1 MAVCILLILL
11 ANGIIS
17 FAYNVANTP
26 ETTTLWGLLSTNFL
40 FYLGLTQTGIV
51 FSAIM
56 RIAKSEWGRYF
67 NRLGEILTLSFIPV
81 AFVTFI
87 IIYIGGTDHLFWW
100 AQPQPSNGHG
110 PAHISPWLGKD
121 LFLWRNIVLMALFY
135 VMSYIY
141 FVNGRKEEGKSE
153 IPVHLEQ
160 TLNVMAGLVIF
171 FYVALNTNLAWD
183 FGMTIIKHWESSI
196 FPAYYW
202 VGNVFAG
209 SAFLYLLGAYFISR
223 RPGKA
228 LDKRHLDSVGI
239 LLLGLTLL
247 WTYMFWSQHIV
258 LWYGDI
264 PSLTKPF
271 YKSLTGNYAVPAA
284 VMVLAL
290 FVLPFFALIQKKV
303 KYCMA
308 SLAVTAAII
317 CLGVWVSRYLMIL
330 PIFEDGSSPA
340 YATWTNLSL
349 VSGGFAATILSLMV
363 FFKLFPRVPITIV
376 PESSEAGH

>member
-1 MAVCILLILL
+1 MAVWILLILL

-228 LDKRHLDSVGI
+228 LDAY
-239 LLLGLTLL
+239 LT
-247 WTYMFWSQHIV
+247 
-258 LWYGDI
+258 
-264 PSLTKPF
+264 
-271 YKSLTGNYAVPAA
+271 
-284 VMVLAL
+284 
-290 FVLPFFALIQKKV
+290 
-303 KYCMA
+303 
-308 SLAVTAAII
+308 
-317 CLGVWVSRYLMIL
+317 R
-330 PIFEDGSSPA
+330 
-340 YATWTNLSL
+340 
-349 VSGGFAATILSLMV
+349 
-363 FFKLFPRVPITIV
+363 
-376 PESSEAGH
+376 

>member
-1 MAVCILLILL
+1 
-11 ANGIIS
+11 
-17 FAYNVANTP
+17 
-26 ETTTLWGLLSTNFL
+26 
-40 FYLGLTQTGIV
+40 
-51 FSAIM
+51 
-56 RIAKSEWGRYF
+56 
-67 NRLGEILTLSFIPV
+67 
-81 AFVTFI
+81 
-87 IIYIGGTDHLFWW
+87 
-100 AQPQPSNGHG
+100 
-110 PAHISPWLGKD
+110 
-121 LFLWRNIVLMALFY
+121 
-135 VMSYIY
+135 
-141 FVNGRKEEGKSE
+141 
-153 IPVHLEQ
+153 
-160 TLNVMAGLVIF
+160 
-171 FYVALNTNLAWD
+171 
-183 FGMTIIKHWESSI
+183 
-196 FPAYYW
+196 
-202 VGNVFAG
+202 
-209 SAFLYLLGAYFISR
+209 
-223 RPGKA
+223 
-228 LDKRHLDSVGI
+228 
-239 LLLGLTLL
+239 
-247 WTYMFWSQHIV
+247 MFWSQHIV

-376 PESSEAGH
+376 LESQGRLLSLFETVL